1 MPPSSSTPP
10 VATSPLTHVRRAFG
24 WNLGRVQP
32 SVAESDALAA
42 AGVTDPV
49 VQRYAAWRRSLMRV
63 AIVPT
68 LLVLGLALVGAIE
81 DGMEELSAVGV
92 ALECAWMLAMAGLA
106 VACVQG
112 IRAWRSP
119 GASSTLLAVA
129 WAVGFVVP
137 IAYALL
143 PAGVVFTVHA
153 TSAGGGVVTDRLGS
167 LLDIALEL
175 ALSGG
180 AFLTLL
186 PSVLSVIPGA
196 VNGCLRIK
204 SLLPAAQLPGWL
216 LVCAAP
222 VFLLFWLV
230 ILVVAN
236 RAFQSPLLVCGI
248 LLWAGSPI
256 WYALRGP
263 VFVRSQITDEDA
275 SKIGR
280 VKRVVGLL
288 SLAGVVLIVAFA
300 TTSKIAGLTVVG
312 MDPHAAVSNRI
323 EELADASTTMDVE
336 AVREVL
342 DHSMSIVYAYDLSSY
357 QLVVDFLAKLL
368 LVTAVFADLVLRA
381 TLVAWRNDRALRG
394 RAEASGYD
402 ASAAATA
409 AALAEG
415 REAAR

>member
-1 MPPSSSTPP
+1 MPPSSSTTS
-10 VATSPLTHVRRAFG
+10 VATSPLTHLRRAFG

-32 SVAESDALAA
+32 SRAESDALEA

-81 DGMEELSAVGV
+81 DGLEELSAVGV

-112 IRAWRSP
+112 IRAWRRP
-119 GASSTLLAVA
+119 GAASTLLAVA
-129 WAVGFVVP
+129 WAVAFLVP

-153 TSAGGGVVTDRLGS
+153 TSAGGGAVTDRLGS
-167 LLDIALEL
+167 LLDVALEL
-175 ALSGG
+175 VLSGG

-186 PSVLSVIPGA
+186 PAVLSVIPGA

-263 VFVRSQITDEDA
+263 VFVRSQITDQDA
-275 SKIGR
+275 SRIGR

-288 SLAGVVLIVAFA
+288 SLAGVALILVFA
-300 TTSKIAGLTVVG
+300 STSKVAGLTVVG
-312 MDPHAAVSNRI
+312 MDPHAAVSNRL

-342 DHSMSIVYAYDLSSY
+342 DHSTSIVYAYDLSSY

-381 TLVAWRNDRALRG
+381 TLVAWRNDRTLRG

-402 ASAAATA
+402 ASAAAA
-409 AALAEG
+409 VGALAQG
-415 REAAR
+415 RAVAS